1 MGSVPN
7 IPLKHTMYKYISI
20 IFCLFSSSY
29 ILCQTEDS
37 TVNILKSS
45 IVDHS
50 GVQPYITSHPII
62 DKKKPFFQG
71 YRIQIFSGNSK
82 EEANKVKS
90 DFYIKFPNMRC
101 YLTYQQPYYK
111 LRVGDYED
119 QESAKPDAKR
129 LARTYPSSFLVPD
142 EVRRTGDKESDKDKK

>member
-1 MGSVPN
+1 
-7 IPLKHTMYKYISI
+7 MYKII
-20 IFCLFSSSY
+20 IFCFCFFS
-29 ILCQTEDS
+29 CQFLSAQSDDS
-37 TVNILKSS
+37 ATTTLKSS
-45 IVDHS
+45 IIDHS
-50 GVQPYITSHPII
+50 NVQSYITAHPILG
-62 DKKKPFFQG
+62 KKKPFFQG

-90 DFYIKFPNMRC
+90 DFYSKFPNMRC
-101 YLTYQQPYYK
+101 YLNYQQPYYK

-142 EVRRTGDKESDKDKK
+142 EVRRTGDKDADKNKK

>member
-1 MGSVPN
+1 MGTISN
-7 IPLKHTMYKYISI
+7 ISI
-20 IFCLFSSSY
+20 KPMFKFFSTIFFIFSCSLIFS
-29 ILCQTEDS
+29 QTED
-37 TVNILKSS
+37 TAVNTLKSS
-45 IVDHS
+45 IIDHS
-50 GVQPYITSHPII
+50 GVQPYIAAHPMI

-90 DFYIKFPNMRC
+90 DFYTKFPSMRC

-142 EVRRTGDKESDKDKK
+142 EVRRTGEKEGDKDKK

>member
-1 MGSVPN
+1 MGTIPN
-7 IPLKHTMYKYISI
+7 IPI
-20 IFCLFSSSY
+20 INMHKLFLLFFCLFSSSF
-29 ILCQTEDS
+29 IFSQTEDTTTYS
-37 TVNILKSS
+37 LKSS
-45 IVDHS
+45 IIDHS
-50 GVQPYITSHPII
+50 GVQPYITAHPMV

-90 DFYIKFPNMRC
+90 DFYTKFPNLRC

-119 QESAKPDAKR
+119 QESAKPDARR

-142 EVRRTGDKESDKDKK
+142 EVRRTGEKEGEKDKK

>member
-1 MGSVPN
+1 MIRFITLLIFSVSYS
-7 IPLKHTMYKYISI
+7 LISAQ
-20 IFCLFSSSY
+20 S
-29 ILCQTEDS
+29 EDS
-37 TVNILKSS
+37 TANVLKSS
-45 IVDHS
+45 IIDHS
-50 GVQPYITSHPII
+50 GVQPYITAHPML

-71 YRIQIFSGNSK
+71 YRIQIFSRNSK

-90 DFYIKFPNMRC
+90 EFYSKFPAMRC

-119 QESAKPDAKR
+119 QESAKPDAKK

-142 EVRRTGDKESDKDKK
+142 EVRRTGDKDTDKDKK

>member
-1 MGSVPN
+1 MN
-7 IPLKHTMYKYISI
+7 QFLILIC
-20 IFCLFSSSY
+20 CLYSSSY
-29 ILCQTEDS
+29 VYAQTADS
-37 TVNILKSS
+37 SINVLKST
-45 IVDHS
+45 IIDHS
-50 GVQPYITSHPII
+50 GVQPYITAHPVVG
-62 DKKKPFFQG
+62 KKKPFFQG

-90 DFYIKFPNMRC
+90 DFYSKYPNMRC

-129 LARTYPSSFLVPD
+129 LARSYPSSFLVPD
-142 EVRRTGDKESDKDKK
+142 EVRRTGDKESDKDKN

>member
-1 MGSVPN
+1 MGTIPN
-7 IPLKHTMYKYISI
+7 IPLIHMCKFISI
-20 IFCLFSSSY
+20 VFCLFSSCY
-29 ILCQTEDS
+29 IFSQTED
-37 TVNILKSS
+37 TAANALKSS
-45 IVDHS
+45 IIDHS
-50 GVQPYITSHPII
+50 GVQAYITAHPVI

-90 DFYIKFPNMRC
+90 DFYTKYPNMRC

-129 LARTYPSSFLVPD
+129 LAKIYPSSFLVPD
-142 EVRRTGDKESDKDKK
+142 EVRRTGEKEGDKDKK

>member
-1 MGSVPN
+1 
-7 IPLKHTMYKYISI
+7 MYKKLVFTV
-20 IFCLFSSSY
+20 IFFCGNAL
-29 ILCQTEDS
+29 LAQTED
-37 TVNILKSS
+37 TAANALKSS
-45 IVDHS
+45 IIDHS
-50 GVQPYITSHPII
+50 NVQPYISAHPMI

-82 EEANKVKS
+82 EEANKVKT
-90 DFYIKFPNMRC
+90 DFYSKFSSMRC

-119 QESAKPDAKR
+119 QESAKLDAKK

-142 EVRRTGDKESDKDKK
+142 EVRRTGSSELEKEKK